1 MEKFLDEQD
10 NSGGGASSSHVHSLL
25 SSDSKRRASP
35 LPMMMQGGQGEDP
48 ITADEV
54 RILKSHVEDIARHL
68 SPQELESL
76 VQLTASTRVPN
87 GVMLSSTSGT
97 TGSGS
102 GGDNTVTSALAIS
115 RTISAPENKLHSVA
129 Q

>member
-10 NSGGGASSSHVHSLL
+10 NTGGTPSSHVHSLL

-35 LPMMMQGGQGEDP
+35 LPMMPHTNDADP
-48 ITADEV
+48 ITPDEV
-54 RILKSHVEDIARHL
+54 RILKSHVEDLARHL

-76 VQLTASTRVPN
+76 VQLTAATRVPN
-87 GVMLSSTSGT
+87 GLMAQGDATRV
-97 TGSGS
+97 S
-102 GGDNTVTSALAIS
+102 GGGNSGAESVPAIS
-115 RTISAPENKLHSVA
+115 ITRTISQPDTKLHSLA

>member
-10 NSGGGASSSHVHSLL
+10 NGGPSSSHVHSLL

-35 LPMMMQGGQGEDP
+35 LPMMQQSSNEDAIIP
-48 ITADEV
+48 DEV
-54 RILKSHVEDIARHL
+54 RILKSHVEDLARHL

-76 VQLTASTRVPN
+76 VQLTAATRVPN
-87 GVMLSSTSGT
+87 GGT
-97 TGSGS
+97 LVGQS
-102 GGDNTVTSALAIS
+102 GGETVSALSINRSIS
-115 RTISAPENKLHSVA
+115 QPENKLHSLA